1 MATLKELS
9 LADRLFLKAY
19 PWRRIHPTPWANPD
33 KSLGASRIA
42 LASSAGMVCKDQIPF
57 DDTVRGGDPSF
68 RWIAHQTPMEDLV
81 ETHRSQSFDHTGIA
95 KDPNLALPLQRLN
108 ELLEQGLIGSINH
121 RHASF
126 MGSITA
132 PGRMMRD
139 TAPEIAR
146 GLLEDGVDRVLLV
159 PV

>member
-1 MATLKELS
+1 
-9 LADRLFLKAY
+9 
-19 PWRRIHPTPWANPD
+19 
-33 KSLGASRIA
+33 
-42 LASSAGMVCKDQIPF
+42 
-57 DDTVRGGDPSF
+57 
-68 RWIAHQTPMEDLV
+68 MEDLV